1 MVVRLSQ
8 PAASMEKK
16 NNEYSENGEQ
26 GVWGRKYKEVEQ
38 RKRQKILITVP
49 ETGRRSWIVVQAES
63 DLKTNRSRSF
73 NDMTH
78 KQKLSTTYECVL
90 SAHSDL
96 YWANKSARLRF

>member
-49 ETGRRSWIVVQAES
+49 ETGRRS
-63 DLKTNRSRSF
+63 
-73 NDMTH
+73 
-78 KQKLSTTYECVL
+78 
-90 SAHSDL
+90 
-96 YWANKSARLRF
+96 